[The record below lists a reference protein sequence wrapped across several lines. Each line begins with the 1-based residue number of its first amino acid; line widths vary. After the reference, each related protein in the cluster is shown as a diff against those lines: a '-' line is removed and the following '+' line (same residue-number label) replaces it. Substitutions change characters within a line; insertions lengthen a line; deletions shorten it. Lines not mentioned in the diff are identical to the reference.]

1 MSNNRRHRPRPDGA
15 PVPQDYKPPRKTAAQ
30 REAEGAETIVI
41 EYGGMEFEIP
51 GSLDDWPIVAVQAAS
66 KEQHIDAIEHIL
78 GPKQWAV
85 FLSKFPRKRNFDE
98 FADLVA
104 EEMGFNTA
112 GN

>member
-1 MSNNRRHRPRPDGA
+1 MSNNRRPRPRPDGA
-15 PVPQDYKPPRKTAAQ
+15 PIPEDYKPPRKTAAQ
-30 REAEGAETIVI
+30 REAEGASTVVI
-41 EYGGMEFEIP
+41 EYGGEEFEIP
-51 GSLDDWPIVAVQAAS
+51 ASVDDWPIVAVQAAG
-66 KEQHIDAIEHIL
+66 KEQHIDAIEHLL